1 MLSRQA
7 GFRELISLPLSKW
20 LTMFVPPS
28 YFYRKR
34 IAEEV
39 RGGEPEL
46 ALLTE
51 LMPRG
56 GTAVDVGANEG
67 FYAYALADI
76 ADRVVAFE
84 PNHRQN
90 IGCMTAPDPFRT
102 SAVPGGYARGD

>member
-1 MLSRQA
+1 VAHDVRATFVL
-7 GFRELISLPLSKW
+7 LPKA
-20 LTMFVPPS
+20 
-28 YFYRKR
+28 YC
-34 IAEEV
+34 EEV

-56 GTAVDVGANEG
+56 GTAVDVGAKEG

-84 PNHRQN
+84 PNPDYGLRASPAGTSPEHRLHD
-90 IGCMTAPDPFRT
+90 C
-102 SAVPGGYARGD
+102 S

>member
-1 MLSRQA
+1 M
-7 GFRELISLPLSKW
+7 SLPLSKW
-20 LTMFVPPS
+20 LTMLVPPS
-28 YFYRKR
+28 YLYRKR

-84 PNHRQN
+84 PNPDYALFAV
-90 IGCMTAPDPFRT
+90 GCCVTARR
-102 SAVPGGYARGD
+102 SMN